1 MWSGQTLAWHVPRET
16 VAVGTVRTS
25 AEPASAQPARGSGH
39 KPEDIVLPITVLQ
52 EPPRA
57 VDRAPA
63 VQRQIIHPKGAVKAC
78 AMLNRTLTCKQH

>member
-25 AEPASAQPARGSGH
+25 AEPASVQPARGSGH